1 MLHQI
6 AARENHEQTAVDYSQ
21 VCTASELDC
30 FKQSSFQAPFDVG
43 RGCHERSRWEC
54 LAVTIFCHALLRL
67 PLVRLK
73 KFAMAIPS
81 PPQARGETPAHEPAG
96 SGATKIAA
104 ASGYN
109 NFNCEFVFVH
119 RDRVQRHQICYQP
132 FADL

>member
-73 KFAMAIPS
+73 KVRDGDTIAPTGAGRD
-81 PPQARGETPAHEPAG
+81 ARARAG
-96 SGATKIAA
+96 
-104 ASGYN
+104 
-109 NFNCEFVFVH
+109 
-119 RDRVQRHQICYQP
+119 RQRRY
-132 FADL
+132 